1 MEDMSRRKVMKI
13 AAAGLATRLFC
24 WRFVYGKIPEK
35 NGIKIP
41 VLHTTDLFRPHMDP
55 DDHWDLACIYALAY
69 RGDIDLKGILIDHP
83 PLNRKDHNL
92 DTMAIAQM
100 NLICGIYAPVAV
112 GSPLP
117 LESRN
122 DIQSHASPTDHHGV
136 QMVLDVLGKSPQP
149 VIINILGS
157 SRDVAIAGKKA
168 PDLFAAKCAAIY
180 LNAGTGS
187 PKMNQASNLEYN
199 VTLDKYA
206 YAAIFD
212 LPCPVYWMPCF
223 EEMESRTK
231 RVVTEYG
238 THYRFRQD
246 EILPHLSKMMQN
258 YFAYMF
264 GRYTDHNWLNYLK
277 GENDKALLSK
287 VGSIYRHM
295 WCTGGFLHAAG
306 YTTSRS
312 GKIVSLDKKPN
323 LPVFTFDPVRV
334 RCDDSGVT
342 KWTHDNN
349 TTNRFIFH
357 VKDVEK
363 YQSTMTKAM
372 KSLLMVLP

>member
-1 MEDMSRRKVMKI
+1 
-13 AAAGLATRLFC
+13 
-24 WRFVYGKIPEK
+24 
-35 NGIKIP
+35 
-41 VLHTTDLFRPHMDP
+41 
-55 DDHWDLACIYALAY
+55 
-69 RGDIDLKGILIDHP
+69 
-83 PLNRKDHNL
+83 
-92 DTMAIAQM
+92 
-100 NLICGIYAPVAV
+100 
-112 GSPLP
+112 
-117 LESRN
+117 
-122 DIQSHASPTDHHGV
+122 
-136 QMVLDVLGKSPQP
+136 
-149 VIINILGS
+149 LGS

-187 PKMNQASNLEYN
+187 PKMSQASNLEYN
-199 VTLDKYA
+199 VTLDKFA

-246 EILPHLSKMMQN
+246 EILPHLSEMVQN

-287 VGSIYRHM
+287 VGSMYRHM

-312 GKIVSLDKKPN
+312 GKIVSLDEKSN

-342 KWTHDNN
+342 EWTHDNN

-357 VKDVEK
+357 VKDAEK

>member
-1 MEDMSRRKVMKI
+1 MRI
-13 AAAGLATRLFC
+13 AAVGLATRLFC
-24 WRFVYGKIPEK
+24 PKFVYGEIPAK
-35 NGIKIP
+35 KKLKIP
-41 VLHTTDLFRPHMDP
+41 VLHATDLFRPHMDP

-83 PLNRKDHNL
+83 PRTDRNP

-100 NLICGIYAPVAV
+100 NLICSIYTPVAV

-122 DIQSHASPTDHHGV
+122 DIQPHASSNDHHGV
-136 QMVLDVLGKSPQP
+136 KMVLDILEKSPQP

-168 PDLFAAKCAAIY
+168 PDLFAVKCAAIY

-187 PKMNQASNLEYN
+187 PKMNHASSHEYN
-199 VTLDKYA
+199 VTLDKFA
-206 YAAIFD
+206 YSAIFD

-223 EEMESRTK
+223 EEMESRKK
-231 RVVTEYG
+231 RIVTEYG

-246 EILPHLSKMMQN
+246 EILPHLSRKLQN

-264 GRYTDHNWLNYLK
+264 GRYTDHNWFNYLK
-277 GENDKALLSK
+277 GETDKELLSK
-287 VGSIYRHM
+287 VGSMYRHM

-306 YTTSRS
+306 YTASQN
-312 GKIVSLDKKPN
+312 GKIVSLDEKPN
-323 LPVFTFDPVRV
+323 PPVFTFDPIRL

-349 TTNRFIFH
+349 ATNRFIFH
-357 VKDVEK
+357 VRNTEK
-363 YQSTMTKAM
+363 YQSIMTQAM
-372 KSLLMVLP
+372 KSLLMELP

>member
-1 MEDMSRRKVMKI
+1 
-13 AAAGLATRLFC
+13 
-24 WRFVYGKIPEK
+24 
-35 NGIKIP
+35 
-41 VLHTTDLFRPHMDP
+41 
-55 DDHWDLACIYALAY
+55 
-69 RGDIDLKGILIDHP
+69 
-83 PLNRKDHNL
+83 
-92 DTMAIAQM
+92 
-100 NLICGIYAPVAV
+100 
-112 GSPLP
+112 
-117 LESRN
+117 
-122 DIQSHASPTDHHGV
+122 
-136 QMVLDVLGKSPQP
+136 MVLDVLGKSPQP

-199 VTLDKYA
+199 VTLDKFA

-246 EILPHLSKMMQN
+246 EILPHLSEMVQN

-342 KWTHDNN
+342 EWTHDNN
-349 TTNRFIFH
+349 TINRFIFH
-357 VKDVEK
+357 VKDVDK